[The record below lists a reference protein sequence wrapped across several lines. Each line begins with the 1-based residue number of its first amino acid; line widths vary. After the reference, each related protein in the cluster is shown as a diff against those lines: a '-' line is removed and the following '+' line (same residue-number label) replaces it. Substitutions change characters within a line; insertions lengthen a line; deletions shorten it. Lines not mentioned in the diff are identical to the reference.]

1 MSYRAFILTRGL
13 LGLVFFYFF
22 PIHDLLEGGAVV
34 VLAHGSPLHL
44 VAFQALDLP
53 PLAQLVLALVL
64 PTGSQQRAVNEVVL
78 EKKSPKTWWFQNK
91 ALPLHHQNYVELKNN
106 GMNNIPSK
114 EDQLALIQSKIYEIR
129 GVKVMLDFDLAEAYG
144 VETSQLKRQVRRNI
158 ERFEGDDFMIELTRD
173 ELSRCQIG
181 TLNIKRGQNVKYL
194 PFAFTELGVA
204 MLSSILRSPAAIK
217 VNRDIMRAFVAIRQ
231 MVSVLPKPDVTA
243 DVVQLRKEFEEL
255 KLDIEDILHDQNDI
269 NESTR
274 ACGALFICPLRHT
287 LTPFPPLCRNILP
300 LSQQLR
306 QESG

>member
-1 MSYRAFILTRGL
+1 
-13 LGLVFFYFF
+13 
-22 PIHDLLEGGAVV
+22 
-34 VLAHGSPLHL
+34 
-44 VAFQALDLP
+44 
-53 PLAQLVLALVL
+53 
-64 PTGSQQRAVNEVVL
+64 
-78 EKKSPKTWWFQNK
+78 
-91 ALPLHHQNYVELKNN
+91 
-106 GMNNIPSK
+106 MNNIESK

-129 GVKVMLDFDLAEAYG
+129 GVKAMLDFDLAEAYG

-204 MLSSILRSPAAIK
+204 MLSSVLRSPAAIK

-274 ACGALFICPLRHT
+274 AQLAAINDALTELQSLKSQNVISKPHKPIGFIQPEDDEDIR
-287 LTPFPPLCRNILP
+287 
-300 LSQQLR
+300 
-306 QESG
+306 